1 MNFRGARSKAVQRAA
16 KSLQLLPFGPLVL
29 MLVIRNTQPT
39 KDQRGHAITWDFN
52 MFKGFHPKFEAKPW
66 FRTGTTAFWGFKQV
80 RSFWYDVGCGYLFS
94 VHFIMV
100 KSGRLPSC
108 FIKVDKCP
116 VLGSCFTLE
125 NVFLGDYI
133 PQYIP
138 NISPIVG
145 MFRHWPTGDEQSKI
159 QHTAERQEAD
169 VLSEGVRL

>member
-66 FRTGTTAFWGFKQV
+66 FRTGTTAFGGSNKCGVFDMMLAVAIYFQFISSWLNLADFLHVSSKLINVLFWGVVSHLKT
-80 RSFWYDVGCGYLFS
+80 Y
-94 VHFIMV
+94 
-100 KSGRLPSC
+100 
-108 FIKVDKCP
+108 
-116 VLGSCFTLE
+116 
-125 NVFLGDYI
+125 FLVI
-133 PQYIP
+133 ISP

>member
-138 NISPIVG
+138 NSWDVQTLTNRRWAKQDPTYGGTTGGRRPI
-145 MFRHWPTGDEQSKI
+145 W
-159 QHTAERQEAD
+159 
-169 VLSEGVRL
+169 GVRL